1 MVRKVKRIK
10 SLGRS
15 GVRRGTDGPIVK
27 EPRNTPG
34 GAYLFATQQSGKSFT
49 RFGGASGNLIFK
61 IIGRKK

>member
-15 GVRRGTDGPIVK
+15 GVRRGTNGSIVK
-27 EPRNTPG
+27 EPSSG
-34 GAYLFATQQSGKSFT
+34 GVYMFATQQSGKSFT